1 MNLLENI
8 LRWKDQHVAA
18 LAGLNN
24 DIKAEVEKL
33 EVENEKLKA
42 RLAIN
47 DATYD
52 SLVATASLD
61 RTELIMTR
69 DKNRALC
76 SRIENLTL
84 QVKNL
89 MAERD
94 ECHTEIDRLMH
105 LLADPELLKVEVE
118 KNAVNIE
125 LRPKD
130 WALKLL
136 VASIAGTIGDAPNYV
151 VMGIGNDEFGHFEVT
166 VKRYHGKSPTQV
178 REEELAERNALI
190 SKLRAKIDKMD
201 DPSRD
206 DY

>member
-94 ECHTEIDRLMH
+94 ECHTEIERLMH

-151 VMGIGNDEFGHFEVT
+151 VMGIGNDEFGHF
-166 VKRYHGKSPTQV
+166 
-178 REEELAERNALI
+178 
-190 SKLRAKIDKMD
+190 
-201 DPSRD
+201 
-206 DY
+206 